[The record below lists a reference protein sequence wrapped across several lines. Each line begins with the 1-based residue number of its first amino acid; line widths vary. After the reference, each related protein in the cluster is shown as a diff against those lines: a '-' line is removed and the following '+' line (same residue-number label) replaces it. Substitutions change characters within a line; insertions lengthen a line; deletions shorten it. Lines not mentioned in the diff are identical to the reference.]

1 MTSHPAFNPLPAAPD
16 WAPFELVLFDCDST
30 LCAVEGIDA
39 LARWSGREAQV
50 AALTQRAMNGE
61 LPLEAVYSR
70 RLELLN
76 PTRDQMRRLGK
87 LYQDTLLPDA
97 RPVLEALRALG
108 RQVFI
113 VSGGLAEGVREF
125 GRWLGLPDTHVYAV
139 EVEYDELAGRWW
151 ESWRHPGGRNP
162 EERVL
167 GHDGGPLT
175 LGKGK
180 AEVIRK
186 LRRAHRGRALLVGD
200 GITDLEA
207 AEAVDLL
214 VGFGGVVS
222 RDRVRA
228 QAPVFVHAP
237 ALAPVL
243 PLALARPDA
252 PAEHQALYNR
262 GVELIRDGQVTFRD
276 PALYAALARRLGLVS
291 DPGLA
296 ESGRT

>member
-1 MTSHPAFNPLPAAPD
+1 MTSPPALHRRPLAPD
-16 WAPFELVLFDCDST
+16 WAPFELAIFDCDST

-39 LARWSGREAQV
+39 LARWSGREAEV

-61 LPLEAVYSR
+61 LPLETVYSR

-76 PTRDQMRRLGK
+76 PTRDQMRRLGR
-87 LYQDTLLPDA
+87 LYRDTLLPDA
-97 RPVLEALRALG
+97 RAVLEALRALG

-125 GRWLGLPDTHVYAV
+125 GRWLGLADDHVYAV
-139 EVEYDELAGRWW
+139 EVEYNELAGRWW

-162 EERVL
+162 DERVL
-167 GHDGGPLT
+167 AHDGGPLT
-175 LGKGK
+175 LGQGK

-207 AEAVDLL
+207 AGAVDLL

-222 RDRVRA
+222 RERMRA
-228 QAPVFVHAP
+228 QAPVFIHTP

-252 PAEHQALYNR
+252 PAEHQALYRR
-262 GVELIRDGQVTFRD
+262 GVELIRAGQVTFRD
-276 PALYAALARRLGLVS
+276 PALYAALARRLGFVADL
-291 DPGLA
+291 DPA
-296 ESGRT
+296 ES